1 MLDFKTKP
9 IIAMLHMKSGKGK
22 NALLRMQIETDIYI
36 KNGVDAVLVENY
48 FGDMKDCEQGLAWLQ
63 KNRPDVCYGVNI
75 LGRYEHAFY
84 LADQYDADFIQI
96 DSVCGNLRPK
106 QDAVYEEELNYM
118 REKYPHIQVL
128 GGVRFKYQPLR
139 SGRTLKEDLEI
150 SRKRC
155 TAVVTTGDGTGIM
168 TPTEKLI
175 EFRELLG
182 DFPLVVGAGVT
193 DKNVEEQLQYADAV
207 IIGSW
212 LKENH
217 MAGNDV
223 SEEYVQRF
231 MQQVKK
237 CRP

>member
-75 LGRYEHAFY
+75 LGGYEHAFY

-231 MQQVKK
+231 MQQIKK

>member
-1 MLDFKTKP
+1 
-9 IIAMLHMKSGKGK
+9 MLHMKSGKGK

>member
-36 KNGVDAVLVENY
+36 KNGVNAVLVENY

-75 LGRYEHAFY
+75 LGGYEHAFY
-84 LADQYDADFIQI
+84 LADQYNADFIQI

-106 QDAVYEEELNYM
+106 QDAVYEEELNCM

-182 DFPLVVGAGVT
+182 DFPLVV
-193 DKNVEEQLQYADAV
+193 
-207 IIGSW
+207 
-212 LKENH
+212 
-217 MAGNDV
+217 
-223 SEEYVQRF
+223 
-231 MQQVKK
+231 
-237 CRP
+237 

>member
-48 FGDMKDCEQGLAWLQ
+48 FGDMKDCEQGSAWLQ

-75 LGRYEHAFY
+75 LGGYEHAFY

-231 MQQVKK
+231 MQQIKK